1 MLEAYSNG
9 LGVHHRFEFWR
20 KYGGMVAAARKTMP
34 QHGRDDT
41 LQLHNFAEFF
51 FHDVREYAVRSLPS
65 TVKEVLSVEP
75 DPHGKP
81 SWRVEGG

>member
-1 MLEAYSNG
+1 VVPLTEKREGPEHPYRVVDRGAMRTSEN
-9 LGVHHRFEFWR
+9 
-20 KYGGMVAAARKTMP
+20 P
-34 QHGRDDT
+34 QKAK
-41 LQLHNFAEFF
+41 FAEFS